1 MRELITDHLQRT
13 GMPLL
18 IGYLP
23 SFYPDPERYRAALS
37 CCAEHGLSSLEIGI
51 PSRDPYLDGEVIR
64 QALSQLAVPK
74 DLLPKLITDSVE
86 AVAAEHIR
94 SIVMLYDETL
104 EAVGIPEFARSC
116 IASQAAAVLVPNIT
130 EAHRE
135 LLHSSL
141 QGSSVEIVSFIG
153 FDKSEEQIAHILACT
168 TGFVYLQSTEGSTGG
183 QFTASNAAKSR
194 FEAVKRMAEVYDL
207 PVALGFGIST
217 AADVHQAA
225 AMGADAVIIGT
236 AFVKAAA
243 SDLSRFSSY
252 LSTFDPYLKK
262 ERPLCST

>member
-1 MRELITDHLQRT
+1 MRQSIIDHLQRT

-23 SFYPDPERYRAALS
+23 SFYPDRERYRAALT
-37 CCAEHGLSSLEIGI
+37 CCAEHGLISLEIGI
-51 PSRDPYLDGEVIR
+51 PAKDPYLDGAVIR
-64 QALSQLAVPK
+64 KALSQLAVPRE
-74 DLLPKLITDSVE
+74 LLPRLITDSVE

-104 EAVGIPEFARSC
+104 EVVGIPEFARSC

-130 EAHRE
+130 EEHRE
-135 LLHSSL
+135 LLHTSL

-153 FDKSEEQIAHILACT
+153 FDKSEQQIAHILACT

-183 QFTASNAAKSR
+183 QFTASETAKR
-194 FEAVKRMAEVYDL
+194 RLDAVKHMAEVYHL

-217 AADVHQAA
+217 AEDVQQAA

-243 SDLSRFSSY
+243 SDLSSFSSY
-252 LSTFDPYLKK
+252 LNTFDPYLKK
-262 ERPLCST
+262 ERPPCNT